1 LAGLPRLGG
10 TACQLSKEKEVTG
23 IILTNGTPLAY
34 EVNFMKVGGIT
45 DNHILFISMSN
56 HKAETHPKVDR

>member
-1 LAGLPRLGG
+1 LAGLPRLGGPARLGG

-45 DNHILFISMSN
+45 DNHILFYVYPQL
-56 HKAETHPKVDR
+56 HQ